1 MQYSPRVPATK
12 LLTQIRNQQSEGLK
26 NKRMSA
32 LGVVLN
38 SLLEDLV
45 DSLMAVICALLLYR
59 MGHPIGDS
67 IGCRHDCVWECVK
80 TDEILCTVQRV
91 LHKQVLEVKRSEVC
105 RKLVERDT
113 NTVHRRRAHPTCSMP
128 QRIRPPHAHHDVL
141 SQHGSKG
148 GSGKLKASG
157 ASRSAGGWRQRS
169 LETRSPSADSTNFG
183 ERGAALRLA
192 IC

>member
-1 MQYSPRVPATK
+1 MRYSPRVPATK
-12 LLTQIRNQQSEGLK
+12 LLTQVRDQQSEGLK

-32 LGVVLN
+32 LGIVLN

-45 DSLMAVICALLLYR
+45 DSLMAVVCAFLLYW
-59 MGHPIGDS
+59 MGNPIGDS
-67 IGCRHDCVWECVK
+67 ISCRHDCVWECEDYQLLSNA
-80 TDEILCTVQRV
+80 TCTESQR
-91 LHKQVLEVKRSEVC
+91 ERSEVC
-105 RKLVERDT
+105 RKIVERDT
-113 NTVHRRRAHPTCSMP
+113 NTVRRRRARPTCSTP
-128 QRIRPPHAHHDVL
+128 QRIHPPHAHHDVL